1 MNDIGLLITS
11 ALTTGHPSVP
21 YLFNETTVELNLNV
35 KESNLIQSTG
45 LVTPARITPPEF
57 IQSNGIQIGSTVFFS
72 PKNEYVLRKIRSRIN
87 SLECCEFASKAI
99 SATKEPIIIKSAYD
113 DNPTLKTNEIILPS
127 TSEPS
132 LTEAVENTPFVTPQ
146 LQQTFAGAPNQ
157 SRRRNSGRFFSAYN
171 QRLPNLSYGNYGVSV
186 RVLQRLLIANG
197 YRIRID
203 GNFGALTETAVKAF
217 QSNRN
222 LIVDGV
228 VGQQTWG
235 ELTRK

>member
-1 MNDIGLLITS
+1 M
-11 ALTTGHPSVP
+11 P
-21 YLFNETTVELNLNV
+21 YLLNETTVELNLNV

-57 IQSNGIQIGSTVFFS
+57 IQSNGIQIASTVFFS
-72 PKNEYVLRKIRSRIN
+72 PKNEYLMRKIRSRID
-87 SLECCEFASKAI
+87 SLDCCQLASKTI
-99 SATKEPIIIKSAYD
+99 SGTKEPIIIKSAYD
-113 DNPTLKTNEIILPS
+113 DNPALQTSEIILPS
-127 TSEPS
+127 ISEPR
-132 LTEAVENTPFVTPQ
+132 LTNAIENTPFVTPR

-157 SRRRNSGRFFSAYN
+157 SRGSNSGRFVSRYN
-171 QRLPNLSYGNYGVSV
+171 QRLPNLSYGNSGVSV
-186 RVLQRLLIANG
+186 RVLQRLLLTNG

-228 VGQQTWG
+228 VGQQTWR